1 MVKRGGGGYGEII
14 ALIAIPFRIDPIQ
27 GEGHDRQNISANGV
41 GRPGGIDLAGGYIF
55 DIVFVSDIIVAGSGV
70 PGTSVMDDD
79 KLWHDNAAQDDL
91 AGLGYWL
98 YLVFGYFRR
107 VSSI

>member
-1 MVKRGGGGYGEII
+1 M
-14 ALIAIPFRIDPIQ
+14 DP
-27 GEGHDRQNISANGV
+27 
-41 GRPGGIDLAGGYIF
+41 
-55 DIVFVSDIIVAGSGV
+55 VSYTHLIVAGSGV

-98 YLVFGYFRR
+98 YLVFGYFRLSLIHIWQLYR
-107 VSSI
+107 HLPGKPGRLGPGWNSSNLDICCLLYTSRCV

>member
-14 ALIAIPFRIDPIQ
+14 ALVAIPFRIDPVQ
-27 GEGHDRQNISANGV
+27 GEGHNRQDICAYGISW
-41 GRPGGIDLAGGYIF
+41 PGGIDLAGGHILNIILIS
-55 DIVFVSDIIVAGSGV
+55 DIVVAGSGIS
-70 PGTSVMDDD
+70 GASVMDDD
-79 KLWHDNAAQDDL
+79 KLRYDDAAQDDL